1 MKATLLGKVIADS
14 DDTVSVRGYDYFPL
28 AAVAHRTGW
37 KRRRGPRR
45 TSNVRTACS
54 SMTW

>member
-28 AAVAHRTGW
+28 AAVRTEW
-37 KRRRGPRR
+37 LEKARAREGPRMSAR
-45 TSNVRTACS
+45 RAVL
-54 SMTW
+54 

>member
-28 AAVAHRTGW
+28 AAVAPTCW
-37 KRRRGPRR
+37 KRPRGPRR
-45 TSNVRTACS
+45 ISNVRTACS